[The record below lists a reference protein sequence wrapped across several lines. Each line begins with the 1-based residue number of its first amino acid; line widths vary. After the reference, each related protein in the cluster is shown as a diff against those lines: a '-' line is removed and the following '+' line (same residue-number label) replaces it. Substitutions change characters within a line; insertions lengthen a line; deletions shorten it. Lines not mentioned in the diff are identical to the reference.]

1 MAEFKFSNDAS
12 ALLAASIDDLDTVVQ
27 VAAGFGAL
35 FPSPGV
41 DEFFPVALRNANG
54 DMEIVYCT
62 SRTGDLLT
70 VTRAQEGTLAQSWT
84 LNATRVEL
92 RLTAGVMDSL
102 LQKTGGVMSGD
113 LDMNGN
119 EVKDARV
126 TGSTVMVGGQLVG
139 TAIRGTEDDPSNEI
153 AVPNDGSPATSGG
166 FPIATTENVAQSLPV
181 GTILMWFGA
190 LGGIPTGFQL
200 CDGTNGTPDLRDAFP
215 RGAGGSI
222 ALGAT
227 GGAASKNTGSGGDH
241 DHGGSTGG
249 HALTVAQLPAHH
261 HRLFVTNTTS
271 STEADGWLAHGGTVR
286 GIPGEDIGPFAYREE
301 SQLGDQLVEDTGDGD
316 THSHTIPSGGAHTHS
331 VNVIPPYVGIYF
343 IMKVS

>member
-1 MAEFKFSNDAS
+1 VAEFKFSNDAS
-12 ALLAASIDDLDTVVQ
+12 ALLAASIDDNDTVVQ

-41 DEFFPVALRNANG
+41 GEHFPVALRNANG

-113 LDMNGN
+113 LDMNGH
-119 EVKDARV
+119 EVKDARM

-166 FPIATTENVAQSLPV
+166 FPIATTKNVAQSLPV

-190 LGGIPTGFQL
+190 LGSIPTGFQL
-200 CDGTNGTPDLRDAFP
+200 CDGTNGTPDLRGAFP
-215 RGAGGSI
+215 RGAGGAI
-222 ALGAT
+222 ALGQT
-227 GGAASKNTGSGGDH
+227 GGAASVNATASAGSGNVGA
-241 DHGGSTGG
+241 T
-249 HALTVAQLPAHH
+249 ALSEDQMPAHNHRIWMGPVGAQLGGATVDVVYAFHKGGPQDY
-261 HRLFVTNTTS
+261 RNTIVDTTPPNKAVIEDS
-271 STEADGWLAHGGTVR
+271 GGGATH
-286 GIPGEDIGPFAYREE
+286 
-301 SQLGDQLVEDTGDGD
+301 
-316 THSHTIPSGGAHTHS
+316 THSAGAHTHP
-331 VNVIPPYVGIYF
+331 VNGIQTIPPYVGIYF
-343 IMKVS
+343 IMKVTA